1 MSWLSELLKGKKN
14 PISDALKQVSKETF
28 DNATGALII
37 ETNKG
42 LNLIG
47 AELDSAA
54 EDGVEKLH
62 NLLLTLPI
70 APDQRVQIERKTALL
85 LTGQRDTL
93 HTKQAELIEH
103 LKQEAKRQSDKIFL
117 PALTNIE
124 RKM

>member
-54 EDGVEKLH
+54 EDGVETLH

-70 APDQRVQIERKTALL
+70 APDQRVQIERKAALL

-93 HTKQAELIEH
+93 HKKQAELIEH
-103 LKQEAKRQSDKIFL
+103 LKQEAKRQSDKIF
-117 PALTNIE
+117 
-124 RKM
+124 